1 MPLWQKKFHMSN
13 TGNEITSISTPA
25 VEAKTT
31 SPFKR
36 YANGLP
42 FKSTVRFQWRILLRV
57 VLLFITL
64 TAASLLLVKQ
74 WYVYL
79 FIVAPVIFYQ
89 LIELIRFQKKT
100 HVELSE
106 FVEAIHYRDFSRYFD
121 VKHAPADIQPLRK
134 GFNEINTTF
143 KVISKEKETQYQY
156 LQKILELVDTG
167 ILSYEVESGEIVWMN
182 ESLKRMLQLP
192 YLKTIYSLE
201 KRDRILF
208 EEISHLQPGE
218 SKIGTVHLE
227 RSFFKVLLS
236 ATAFQ
241 TEGKKYKLIA
251 FQNVNEA
258 LDETESKAWQKLLSV
273 MTHEIMNSVAP
284 ISSLAD
290 TLKNRLQKS
299 ASDPNDSDAIEDLEI
314 GIETI
319 KRRSEGLLKFAQ
331 TYRNLNKITKL
342 NLKRLYVHELFANLH
357 QLMQPT
363 LEQKNIDLEIILRET
378 DLSFE
383 ADPSLIEQVLINLI
397 VNAIEAVKEQPHPRI
412 VLSAEASG
420 KKVILKVA
428 DNGVGMPEELLDKIF
443 IPFFSTKKSGSGIG
457 LSLCKQIVLLHR
469 GNLQVQS
476 AEGKGSV
483 FSLQFG

>member
-1 MPLWQKKFHMSN
+1 MSN
-13 TGNEITSISTPA
+13 FNNETANVASEPFEPA
-25 VEAKTT
+25 TL

-36 YANGLP
+36 YSNGSP
-42 FKSTVRFQWRILLRV
+42 FKSTVNFQWRILLRV
-57 VLLFITL
+57 AFLFITL
-64 TAASLLLVKQ
+64 TAASLFLVKQ
-74 WYVYL
+74 WHLYL
-79 FIVAPVIFYQ
+79 ALLSPLIFYQ
-89 LIELIRFQKKT
+89 LIEFIRFQKKT
-100 HVELSE
+100 HEELNE

-121 VKHAPADIQPLRK
+121 VKHASADVQSLRQ

-156 LQKILELVDTG
+156 LQKVLELIDTG
-167 ILSYEVESGEIVWMN
+167 ILSYEMGSGEIVWMN
-182 ESLKRMLQLP
+182 ESLKNMLELP
-192 YLKTIYSLE
+192 YLKTINSLE
-201 KRDRILF
+201 KRDRVLF
-208 EEISHLQPGE
+208 EQISDLQPGD

-227 RSFFKVLLS
+227 KSFFKVLLS

-241 TEGKKYKLIA
+241 TEGKVYKLIA

-290 TLKNRLQKS
+290 TLKNRLQRTV
-299 ASDPNDSDAIEDLEI
+299 DEPNDPAAIEDLEI
-314 GIETI
+314 GIDTI

-342 NLKRLYVHELFANLH
+342 NLKKLYVRELFGNLH

-378 DLSFE
+378 DLAFE
-383 ADPSLIEQVLINLI
+383 ADPSLIEQVMINLI
-397 VNAIEAVKEQPHPRI
+397 VNAIEAVKEQEHPRI
-412 VLSAEASG
+412 VLSAETSG
-420 KKVILKVA
+420 KRVILKVA
-428 DNGVGMPEELLDKIF
+428 DNGSGMPEELLDKIF
-443 IPFFSTKKSGSGIG
+443 IPFFSTKKNGSGIG
-457 LSLCKQIVLLHR
+457 LSLCKQIVMLHK
-469 GNLQVQS
+469 GNIQVQS
-476 AEGKGSV
+476 VEKKGTI